1 MRGPTPPPAS
11 RQARPLDTHDR
22 GPNLPVLLVVS
33 YLPLARALLQGLQEE
48 GIVTH
53 LATTDAEADARLRT
67 TRYAA
72 IVVAWNIPREG
83 GPALVRSW
91 RNDGLA
97 IPILMLIPSVNG
109 STLFRA
115 VEAGVDDFLPL
126 PFPFTDLLAR
136 LQAQIEEPGNA
147 PVRT

>member
-1 MRGPTPPPAS
+1 MRGYSGLSTSRPP
-11 RQARPLDTHDR
+11 QPLTTHER
-22 GPNLPVLLVVS
+22 GPNVPVLLVVS
-33 YLPLARALLQGLQEE
+33 YLPLARALVQGLQEE

-53 LATTDAEADARLRT
+53 LATSDAEADARLRT
-67 TRYAA
+67 TSYAA
-72 IVVAWNIPREG
+72 VVVTWNIPREG

-97 IPILMLIPSVNG
+97 VPVLMLIPSTNG

-126 PFPFTDLLAR
+126 PFPFADLLAR
-136 LQAQIEEPGNA
+136 LRAQIEGPGA
-147 PVRT
+147 PLPLL